1 MGKHPIGE
9 LPFLFQIYVMF
20 DRSQDEGE
28 LIITARQ
35 HVLFEWRSVP
45 AVHIPQA
52 HLCLI
57 YDW

>member
-1 MGKHPIGE
+1 MLFNFPV
-9 LPFLFQIYVMF
+9 LFQIYVMF